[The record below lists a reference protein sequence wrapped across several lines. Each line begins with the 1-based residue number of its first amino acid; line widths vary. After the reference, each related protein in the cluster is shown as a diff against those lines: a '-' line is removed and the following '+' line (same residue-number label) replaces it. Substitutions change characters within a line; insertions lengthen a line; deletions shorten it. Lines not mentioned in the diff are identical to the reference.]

1 MNVKNRKCI
10 KKLSWRSLWAS
21 RKRNIIAI
29 IAIALTTLLFTS
41 MFTIVLSLNASY
53 ETYQFRQLGGYNHG
67 TFKDVSSEQAE
78 RISAHPKV
86 KEVGVRKVIGISVD
100 GVFAKTPAEVS
111 YMDANC
117 TKWSYATPTTGRI
130 PESGKEV
137 AMDTAALQLL
147 GVTPELGAEVTFSYS
162 VTDKD
167 QIAFDVTD
175 TFTLVGYWDY
185 DDLMP
190 VHYINISMDYADN
203 IEAQAMETGLEPF
216 RTDLNVMLP
225 SSANIQ
231 GQMEQVDTDLG
242 YTWDSYT
249 DPNSVRI
256 GVNWGYTTSQLAF
269 QIDPELVIAV
279 VAFLLLVIFTGYLII
294 YNIFQL
300 SVTGDIRF
308 YGLLK
313 TIGTTPRQ
321 LKRIIRQQSLLLCV
335 IGIPVGLL
343 LGYGIGA
350 VLVPVVLKTTQLGA
364 VSFTISTSPV
374 IFLGSA
380 LFALLTVLLSCS
392 KPGKMAAKVSP
403 VEATKYTDMVQ
414 TKKKHRGIRGAK
426 LHQMA
431 FANLGRNKK
440 KTVLVVL
447 SLALSVTLFNALCCF
462 VGGFSMEKYVSSMT
476 CADFIVSTTD
486 YFRFNMSA
494 DEFITP
500 EQIEEIAA
508 NTNARLSGTGYAV
521 RGAKYLWMTED
532 ALRQDYAR
540 YESAEQL
547 DIHMSG
553 MEHRGNMVMGDTRI
567 EALDSSLFEKL
578 QVFDGDLSPMLKPD
592 NHAIA
597 IAVSLDDY
605 GNLPNRDYYPK
616 VGDTV
621 TVTYADDLKYID
633 SRTGELCTADTP
645 EEYLQPKLYGARDV
659 EYTVCALVKLPY
671 SMGYRYGGIGYN
683 TVLSVDTAL
692 RDSSGSVIPMLY
704 LFDTSDETGET
715 EAEQYLSDLS
725 AGALSPLMYES
736 KATARAEFAQFQ
748 QMFLLVGGVLCAI
761 IGLVGLLNFF
771 NAMMTGILSRR
782 REFAV
787 LQAVGMTNRQLKTML
802 IYEGLFYAMA
812 SVAAAFVLSLV
823 LGPLAGKMLGS
834 MFWFFDYQFTILPVL
849 LTIPMFLL
857 LGWLIPTVLYG
868 QAAKQSVIE
877 QLRDIQ

>member
-10 KKLSWRSLWAS
+10 RKLSWRSLWAS

-53 ETYQFRQLGGYNHG
+53 ETYQFRQLGGYAHG

-137 AMDTAALQLL
+137 AMDTAVLQLL

-162 VTDKD
+162 ITDKD

-190 VHYINISMDYADN
+190 VHYINISMDYADD

-216 RTDLNVMLP
+216 RTDLNVMLT

-256 GVNWGYTTSQLAF
+256 GVNWGYTTSQLAS

-364 VSFTISTSPV
+364 VSSTISTSPV

-447 SLALSVTLFNALCCF
+447 SLALSVTLFNALCSF

-486 YFRFNMSA
+486 YFRFNKSA

-500 EQIEEIAA
+500 EQIEEIAT

-521 RGAKYLWMTED
+521 RGAQYLWMTED

-633 SRTGELCTADTP
+633 GRTGELCTADTP

-692 RDSSGSVIPMLY
+692 RDSSGPVIPMLY

-736 KATARAEFAQFQ
+736 KATVRAEFAQFQ
-748 QMFLLVGGVLCAI
+748 QMFLLIGGVLCAI

-787 LQAVGMTNRQLKTML
+787 LQAVGMTNGQLKTML

-877 QLRDIQ
+877 QLRDTQ